1 MADKLWGGRFRMETD
16 ALVNRFNSSI
26 GFDKRLFS
34 QDIEGSMAHCR
45 VLAAGGII
53 TEEESTRIIEALAE
67 IRRRMERGELDP
79 GDDYEDIHSFVEKT
93 LVEQIGAAGEKL
105 HTGRSRND
113 QVALDMRLYV
123 RDAADKAAFLLK
135 ETMKALVLLAE
146 RYADA
151 VMPGYTHLQRAQPV
165 LLGHHLM
172 AYYEML
178 KRDRGRFESS
188 RERMNVMPLGSAAL
202 AGSTFKLDRNMAAR
216 DLGFDSL
223 SFNSMDAVSD
233 RDFVLEYLFNA
244 SVLMMHLS
252 RLSEEIILWN
262 SHEFGFV
269 VISDSFC
276 TGSSI
281 MPQKKNP
288 DVPELLR
295 AKTGRVYGNLMTLLT
310 VMKGLPL
317 TYNKDLQ
324 EDKECLFDTVDTVE
338 MCLEVARR
346 LLGEL
351 SFNRER
357 LRAAV
362 EKGFMTATDLAEYLV
377 RKGVTFRQAHE
388 ITGKIVL
395 YASDRGKELQGL
407 TLDELKGFSRQIDED
422 VYGWLSPE
430 GSVGRRALE
439 GGTAPERVAERITA
453 AKNELGIA

>member
-1 MADKLWGGRFRMETD
+1 METD
-16 ALVNRFNSSI
+16 AMVNRFNSSI
-26 GFDKRLFS
+26 GFDKRLFA
-34 QDIEGSMAHCR
+34 QDIEGSIAHCR

-53 TEEESTRIIEALAE
+53 TEDESARIIEALSE

-79 GDDYEDIHSFVEKT
+79 ADDYEDIHSFVEKT
-93 LVEQIGAAGEKL
+93 LVEQIGAAGERL

-123 RDAADKAAFLLK
+123 RDAADRASLLLK

-146 RYADA
+146 RYSDA

-165 LLGHHLM
+165 LLGHYLM

-178 KRDRGRFESS
+178 KRDRQRFESS
-188 RERMNVMPLGSAAL
+188 RARMNVMPLGSAAL

-216 DLGFDSL
+216 DLGFDSISL
-223 SFNSMDAVSD
+223 NSMDAVSD

-295 AKTGRVYGNLMTLLT
+295 AKTGRVYGNLMALLT

-338 MCLEVARR
+338 MCLDIARR

-388 ITGKIVL
+388 ITGKVVL
-395 YASDRGKELQGL
+395 YAADRGKELQDL
-407 TLDELKGFSRQIDED
+407 TLDELKGFSRQIGED
-422 VYGWLSPE
+422 VYGWLTPE

-439 GGTAPERVAERITA
+439 GGTAPERVVERITA